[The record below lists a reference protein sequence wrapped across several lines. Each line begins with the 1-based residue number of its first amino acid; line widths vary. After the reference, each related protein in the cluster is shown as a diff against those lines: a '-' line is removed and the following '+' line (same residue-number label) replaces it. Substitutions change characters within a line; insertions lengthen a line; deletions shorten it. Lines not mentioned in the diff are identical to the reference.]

1 MSGCVDHRLVPVLVR
16 RLHSLLPAGRL
27 FASKIMGV
35 RAKKR
40 EKALRRLEKRA
51 QLEAEV
57 KAGTRPEPNMRQ
69 AKGWDEIV
77 KENQNFETY
86 YKAQGIVPEQDWD
99 KFMTT
104 LRSPLAASFRIT
116 SYFCGQAAA
125 LRKMMESDEF
135 RGLFSV
141 SADTQKEVLACLKWY
156 PNRLAYQ
163 LNCSRLDIKK
173 SAELQRLHNFML
185 SETEAGYISR
195 QEAVSMI
202 PPLVLDIKPNQK
214 ILDMCAAP
222 GSKTAQII
230 ESLHDSEGCTDGV
243 VVANDV
249 DNKRCYMLVHQAK
262 RLHSPSCV
270 ITNHDASI
278 MPTFYEQDEKG
289 ERQEMKFDR
298 ILCDVPCSGDGTLRK
313 NADIWKTWNAANGN
327 NFHGLQYKIA
337 KRGLELLKNGGLMA
351 YSTCSLN
358 PQEDESVIA
367 SLLRDGGVE
376 LVDVADRLP
385 ELKYIPGL
393 TDWKV
398 FTRES
403 EIIKRLA
410 DVPEKN
416 ATQIRESMFP
426 PANAEDLHLER
437 CIRVLPHLQDTG
449 GFFVAVLRKTVD
461 KLPWELEKIAA
472 PEPLGETEA
481 NGDEPAAK
489 KKKEKYK
496 RQKREHTKGFKEL
509 PFMFLDREASLWPEM
524 KNFYKIKDGFP
535 IEQLMFRSAEGKKR
549 NLYFMTKSAR
559 QLVLDNQEKIKFI
572 NAGARLFARNTEKDF
587 ACSYRLTQEG
597 LPSIF
602 SFIDKTH
609 MIKLTFDDM
618 KNILIHDNYPVE
630 SLSEEVKKRVEPLLI
645 GSCILL
651 FEAESQTGGEKLV
664 VPMCGWRGKGTL
676 RPYIAKNERIHFL
689 RICGVDPKLLEEE
702 NRQQFL
708 DKMGRKAVRVAKEL
722 EKRKEAAAIMD
733 PPAGSSG
740 LSATPAQVEE
750 KAEDLE

>member
-1 MSGCVDHRLVPVLVR
+1 
-16 RLHSLLPAGRL
+16 
-27 FASKIMGV
+27 MGV
-35 RAKKR
+35 KGRKR

-51 QLEAEV
+51 QLQAEV
-57 KAGTRPEPNMRQ
+57 AAGTRPAPNIRQ

-77 KENQNFETY
+77 KENDNFEAY

-99 KFMTT
+99 KFMSA

-116 SYFCGQAAA
+116 SYFGGQAAA

-135 RGLFSV
+135 RGLINKTT
-141 SADTQKEVLACLKWY
+141 DTNKEVLSCLKWY

-202 PPLVLDIKPNQK
+202 PPLVLDIRPNQK

-230 ESLHDSEGCTDGV
+230 ESLHDSQGCTDGV
-243 VVANDV
+243 VVANDL

-278 MPTFYEQDEKG
+278 MPTFFETDEQGVRK
-289 ERQEMKFDR
+289 EMKFDR

-313 NADIWKTWNAANGN
+313 NTDIWKTWNAANGN
-327 NFHGLQYKIA
+327 NFHGLQTKIA
-337 KRGLELLKNGGLMA
+337 KRGLELLKKGGLMA

-367 SLLRDGGVE
+367 SLLKEGGVE
-376 LVDVADRLP
+376 LVDISDRLP
-385 ELKYIPGL
+385 HLKYVPGL

-403 EIIKRLA
+403 QVIKCLA
-410 DVPEKN
+410 DVPETH

-426 PANAEDLHLER
+426 PTNVEDLHLER

-461 KLPWELEKIAA
+461 QLLWEKEKNGSVDPSVEPIADHENGS
-472 PEPLGETEA
+472 EP
-481 NGDEPAAK
+481 PAK

-496 RQKREHTKGFKEL
+496 RQKRENTKGFKEL
-509 PFMFLDREASLWPEM
+509 PFMFMDREASLWPEM
-524 KNFYKIKDGFP
+524 RDFYKIKEEFP
-535 IEQLMFRSAEGKKR
+535 VEQLMYRFAEGKKR
-549 NLYFMTKSAR
+549 NLYIMTKAAR
-559 QLVLDNQEKIKFI
+559 QLVLDNQENIKFI
-572 NAGARLFARNTEKDF
+572 NAGARLFARNTEKEF

-602 SFIDKTH
+602 SFIDRQH

-618 KNILIHDNYPVE
+618 KNILVHDNYPIE
-630 SLSEEVKKRVEPLLI
+630 NLSEEVKKRVDPLLI

-651 FEAESQTGGEKLV
+651 FESESGDGEEKLL

-702 NRQQFL
+702 NRQQFQE
-708 DKMGRKAVRVAKEL
+708 KMERKAIRVAKEL
-722 EKRKEAAAIMD
+722 EKRKEAAAILTTAEAVHPPLEATGD
-733 PPAGSSG
+733 PVDDKVG
-740 LSATPAQVEE
+740 QVNEE
-750 KAEDLE
+750 ASC